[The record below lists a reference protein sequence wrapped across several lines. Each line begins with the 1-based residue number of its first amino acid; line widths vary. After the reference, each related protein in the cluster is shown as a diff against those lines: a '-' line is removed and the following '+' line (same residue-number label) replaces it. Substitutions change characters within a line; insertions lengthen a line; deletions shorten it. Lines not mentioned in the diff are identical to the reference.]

1 MILTAA
7 RIDGPGDIA
16 ASVVGFLDEAAVSV
30 GSVLVGVLRYSAEHP
45 LVIALVVAIIGVVAL
60 RPRHTPR

>member
-7 RIDGPGDIA
+7 RIDGPGDIG
-16 ASVVGFLDEAAVSV
+16 ASVLGFLDEAASSL
-30 GSVLVGVLRYSAEHP
+30 GAVLVGLFRYSADHP
-45 LVIALVVAIIGVVAL
+45 IVIALVVAIIGVVAL

>member
-1 MILTAA
+1 MIVTAA
-7 RIDGPGDIA
+7 RIEGFGDIA
-16 ASVVGFLDEAAVSV
+16 AAAVAFLGEVAESV
-30 GSVLVGVLRYSAEHP
+30 RAVMVGLLRYSADHP